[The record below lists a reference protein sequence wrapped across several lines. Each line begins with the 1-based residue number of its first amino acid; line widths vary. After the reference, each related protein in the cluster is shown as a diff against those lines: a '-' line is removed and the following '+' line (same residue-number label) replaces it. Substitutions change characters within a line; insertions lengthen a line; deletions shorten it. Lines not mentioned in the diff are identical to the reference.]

1 MFARIMVAVD
11 LVIVVAAAGLSTA
24 MILLE
29 PTITTAPFLSKRESP
44 QTAGYISGDPSMCF
58 SAW

>member
-1 MFARIMVAVD
+1 MVAVD